1 MKLNFTDISSINLA
15 GKEIHNSVGKAFN
28 VTHLLCNMDR
38 YNLFLYTAVMVLRR
52 LHCENRAFVNMIYL
66 KVIE

>member
-15 GKEIHNSVGKAFN
+15 GQEIHNSVGKAFN
-28 VTHLLCNMDR
+28 VTHLFCNMDR
-38 YNLFLYTAVMVLRR
+38 YNSVLSTVVMVLRHP
-52 LHCENRAFVNMIYL
+52 HCDIRAFVNMIHL

>member
-28 VTHLLCNMDR
+28 VTHLLCNMDM
-38 YNLFLYTAVMVLRR
+38 YN
-52 LHCENRAFVNMIYL
+52 
-66 KVIE
+66 